1 MNEYIEI
8 EKILG
13 LSFKNRT
20 LLETAFNHSSLKN
33 DDIGIESNEVL
44 ELIGDSV
51 MYFLISTYVYEN
63 NKSNM
68 NSGEISIIR
77 SNIIS
82 NETFA
87 SFANKLQLSKFIKLS
102 KGQKKVGISNSM
114 LSNCFEAL
122 IGAIYIDLGLNSV
135 KTFIKENFK
144 DEIYTLFSKGPVK
157 NKKMIE
163 HEKKQKRSI

>member
-87 SFANKLQLSKFIKLS
+87 SFANKLQFIKLS

-144 DEIYTLFSKGPVK
+144 DEIYTLFYKGPVK

-163 HEKKQKRSI
+163 NEKKQKRSI